1 MLSKL
6 TPLLI
11 LLLLVSL
18 TACAWL
24 PEKPLSPR
32 VTLVS
37 VQLSSMELLEQRY
50 GLKLRIQNPNDFAL
64 NIQGLDFEVELN
76 RAPFASG
83 VAGERVVVPA
93 FGEAL
98 LQVEVSSSVWS
109 LARQL
114 REMGE
119 GRQEEF
125 NYRIHGRM
133 SLGSRLAA
141 IPFESAGT
149 IPLTMTAPSA
159 R

>member
-1 MLSKL
+1 MLRQPKFWSC
-6 TPLLI
+6 
-11 LLLLVSL
+11 LLLVLSL

-24 PEKPLSPR
+24 PQKTQAPR
-32 VTLVS
+32 VSLVS
-37 VQLSSMELLEQRY
+37 VQLISMELLEQRY
-50 GLKLRIQNPNDFAL
+50 GLTLRIQNPNEFGL

-76 RAPFASG
+76 RMPFASG
-83 VAGERVVVPA
+83 VAGQHVAVPA

-98 LQVEVSSSVWS
+98 MQVEVSSSVWS

-114 REMGE
+114 REVGE

-133 SLGSRLAA
+133 SLGRRLTA

-149 IPLTMTAPSA
+149 IPLIPTTPT

>member
-1 MLSKL
+1 MLRQLKSWSC
-6 TPLLI
+6 
-11 LLLLVSL
+11 LLLVLSL

-24 PEKPLSPR
+24 PQKPQAPR
-32 VTLVS
+32 VSLVS
-37 VQLSSMELLEQRY
+37 VQLISMELLEQRY
-50 GLKLRIQNPNDFAL
+50 GLTLRIQNPNDFAL

-76 RAPFASG
+76 RMPFASG
-83 VAGERVVVPA
+83 VAGHHVAVPA

-98 LQVEVSSSVWS
+98 MQVEVSSSVWS

-119 GRQEEF
+119 ARQEEF
-125 NYRIHGRM
+125 HYRIHGRM
-133 SLGSRLAA
+133 SLGRRLTA

-149 IPLTMTAPSA
+149 IPLIPTTPT

>member
-1 MLSKL
+1 MLRQLMSL
-6 TPLLI
+6 SS
-11 LLLLVSL
+11 LLLVLSL

-24 PEKPLSPR
+24 PQKPQTPR
-32 VTLVS
+32 VSLVS
-37 VQLSSMELLEQRY
+37 VQLISMELLEQRY
-50 GLKLRIQNPNDFAL
+50 GLTLRIQNPNDFAL

-76 RAPFASG
+76 RMPFASG
-83 VAGERVVVPA
+83 VAGQRVAVPA

-98 LQVEVSSSVWS
+98 MQVEVSSSVWS

-114 REMGE
+114 REVGE

-133 SLGSRLAA
+133 SLGNRLSV
-141 IPFESAGT
+141 IPFASAGT
-149 IPLTMTAPSA
+149 IPLIPTTPT

>member
-1 MLSKL
+1 MLR
-6 TPLLI
+6 PLMSWSS
-11 LLLLVSL
+11 LLLALSL

-24 PEKPLSPR
+24 PQKPQAPR
-32 VTLVS
+32 VNLVS
-37 VQLSSMELLEQRY
+37 VQFSSMELLEQRY
-50 GLKLRIQNPNDFAL
+50 GLTLRIQNPNDFAL

-76 RAPFASG
+76 HMPFASG
-83 VAGERVVVPA
+83 VAGQHVAVPA
-93 FGEAL
+93 FGEVL
-98 LQVEVSSSVWS
+98 MQVEVSSSVWS

-114 REMGE
+114 REVGE

-133 SLGSRLAA
+133 SLANRFTA

-149 IPLTMTAPSA
+149 IPLVLTAPA